1 MLNLNSVML
10 GTKQPKEMVT
20 FYESVFGKPADM
32 NDSENGF
39 WGWQLGS
46 GFMGILNHSEMG
58 GKAKDPGRVMINF
71 ETPQV
76 KEEFERIKALGATVI
91 KEAITRAGLDPE
103 QVDHTVMGIVG
114 QVAED
119 AYLSRHSAVKAGVP
133 YGKPAMNVNRI
144 CGSGLEAINT
154 AARYIQAGD
163 GDVVVAGGAENMT
176 RMPFYLRKAR
186 SGYRLG
192 HDQIEDGIIHLLSD
206 PFQGYH
212 MGITAENLA
221 EQFEVTRAAQD
232 EFAAESQRRAIN
244 AIDKGYFKEQIV
256 PLSIKV
262 GREEKVFDTDEHPR
276 ATTAEA
282 LGKLRPAFKEG
293 GVVTAGNA
301 SGINDGA
308 AALVVTSASKAKEL
322 GLKPRLRLVAR
333 AESGV
338 EPSIMGAGPI
348 PAVQKALEKAGL
360 TIDDIDL
367 VELNEAFASVAAT
380 CSTVLGLDPEK
391 TNVNGGA
398 IALGHPLGA
407 TGAIL
412 TVKLMHEMERRNAR
426 YGLVSLCIG
435 GGQGIATIFE
445 RLG

>member
-1 MLNLNSVML
+1 MEDVVIVSGVRTAIGRFQGSLADV
-10 GTKQPKEMVT
+10 
-20 FYESVFGKPADM
+20 PASD
-32 NDSENGF
+32 
-39 WGWQLGS
+39 
-46 GFMGILNHSEMG
+46 
-58 GKAKDPGRVMINF
+58 
-71 ETPQV
+71 
-76 KEEFERIKALGATVI
+76 LGATVI
-91 KEAITRAGLDPE
+91 KEAISRAGLDPE

-186 SGYRLG
+186 TGYRLG

-256 PLSIKV
+256 PLTVKV
-262 GREEKVFDTDEHPR
+262 GREEKLFDTDEHPR
-276 ATTAEA
+276 ATTPEA

-308 AALVVTSASKAKEL
+308 AAMVVMSATKAREL
-322 GLKPRLRLVAR
+322 GMTPRLRMVAR
-333 AESGV
+333 AEAGV
-338 EPSIMGAGPI
+338 DPAIMGSGPI
-348 PAVQKALEKAGL
+348 PAVRKALEKAQM
-360 TIDDIDL
+360 TIDQID
-367 VELNEAFASVAAT
+367 VIELNEAFASVSCACAT
-380 CSTVLGLDPEK
+380 ELSLDPEK
-391 TNVNGGA
+391 TNPNGGA
-398 IALGHPLGA
+398 IALGHPIGA
-407 TGAIL
+407 TGTVL
-412 TVKLMHEMERRNAR
+412 TVKMMHELERMGGRF
-426 YGLVSLCIG
+426 GLVSLCIG